1 PVVRDATRWLRE
13 EPSRPRMT
21 ALGRSLQIGDPEG
34 ELPTIAVPA
43 EDVDACIDTLEAA
56 EAHLAAIRAYRSQAQ
71 DAALAPGSLAGQ
83 STAAS
88 PNGAASQTSPAGDR
102 KSTRLNS
109 SHVSISYAVF
119 CLKKK
124 IQ

>member
-1 PVVRDATRWLRE
+1 ALAWVVRPAPVVRDATRWLRE

-83 STAAS
+83 GHRRATPCRWCAGPQKPSGGS
-88 PNGAASQTSPAGDR
+88 P
-102 KSTRLNS
+102 
-109 SHVSISYAVF
+109 
-119 CLKKK
+119 
-124 IQ
+124 